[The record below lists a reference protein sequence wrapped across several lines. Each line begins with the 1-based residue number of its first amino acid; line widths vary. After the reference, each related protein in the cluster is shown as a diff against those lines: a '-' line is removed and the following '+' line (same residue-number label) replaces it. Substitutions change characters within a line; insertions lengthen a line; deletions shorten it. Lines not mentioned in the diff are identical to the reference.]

1 MARKTKVVVVCDKHR
16 GEVEAVGSIEISIDG
31 DRRSLDLCAEHLAEL
46 RKAMRPWLRQ
56 APASTSTS
64 PRGRSRSGTKKASG
78 RRPTRSADAAAVRQ
92 WARENGYDV
101 PARGRIPGAV
111 REAFTAAQTPR

>member
-16 GEVEAVGSIEISIDG
+16 GEVEAVGNIEISIDG
-31 DRRSLDLCAEHLAEL
+31 DRRSLDLCAEHLAEI

-56 APASTSTS
+56 APASTSTRS
-64 PRGRSRSGTKKASG
+64 RSRSGVKKASG
-78 RRPTRSADAAAVRQ
+78 RRRPTRSGDASAVRT

-101 PARGRIPGAV
+101 PTRGRIPSAL
-111 REAFTAAQTPR
+111 REAFTAAQSPR

>member
-31 DRRSLDLCAEHLAEL
+31 DRRSLDLCAEHLAEV

-56 APASTSTS
+56 APAKAST
-64 PRGRSRSGTKKASG
+64 RSRSGTKKAGG
-78 RRPTRSADAAAVRQ
+78 RRRPARSADAAAVRS
-92 WARENGYDV
+92 WARDNGYDV
-101 PARGRIPGAV
+101 PTRGRIPSAL
-111 REAFTAAQTPR
+111 REAFTAAQSSR

>member
-31 DRRSLDLCAEHLAEL
+31 DRRSLDLCAEHLADI

-56 APASTSTS
+56 APASTSTRS
-64 PRGRSRSGTKKASG
+64 RSRSGTKRASG
-78 RRPTRSADAAAVRQ
+78 RRPTRNADAAAVRQ
-92 WARENGYDV
+92 WARDNGYDV
-101 PARGRIPGAV
+101 PTRGRIPGAV
-111 REAFTAAQTPR
+111 REAFTAAQSPR

>member
-31 DRRSLDLCAEHLAEL
+31 DRRSLDLCAEHLAEI

-56 APASTSTS
+56 APAKAPT
-64 PRGRSRSGTKKASG
+64 RSRSGTKKATNR
-78 RRPTRSADAAAVRQ
+78 RRPTRSADASAVRT
-92 WARENGYDV
+92 WARENGYEV
-101 PARGRIPGAV
+101 PTRGRIPSAL
-111 REAFTAAQTPR
+111 REAFTAAQSPR